1 MVLRRIYGACPT
13 LANDWAQMLRD
24 IPRPVALGDEENA
37 SVAYCVADA
46 DQSGDPNTRT
56 TRTSRPAMTTAI
68 GLQENRF
75 EVRWRS
81 PGRSLPVDD
90 RESRRAAAARIRPV
104 V

>member
-13 LANDWAQMLRD
+13 LANDWAAQTLRD
-24 IPRPVALGDEENA
+24 IPRPEEEMHRWRIALRMPTK
-37 SVAYCVADA
+37 
-46 DQSGDPNTRT
+46 SGDPNTRT